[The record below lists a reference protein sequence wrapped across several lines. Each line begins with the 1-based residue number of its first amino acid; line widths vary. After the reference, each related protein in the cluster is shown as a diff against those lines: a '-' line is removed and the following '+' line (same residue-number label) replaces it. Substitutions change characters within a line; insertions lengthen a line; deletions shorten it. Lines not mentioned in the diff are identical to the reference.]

1 MGIRFRSV
9 RNNNI
14 IGLIMIYPDGH
25 ERNVV
30 IAEMPMDGDWRA
42 DVEFYDAVENA
53 FKQRLRT
60 ALRK

>member
-60 ALRK
+60 ALRR

>member
-53 FKQRLRT
+53 CKQRLRT

>member
-1 MGIRFRSV
+1 
-9 RNNNI
+9 
-14 IGLIMIYPDGH
+14 MIYPDGH

>member
-14 IGLIMIYPDGH
+14 IGLIMIYPDWH

-60 ALRK
+60 ALRR